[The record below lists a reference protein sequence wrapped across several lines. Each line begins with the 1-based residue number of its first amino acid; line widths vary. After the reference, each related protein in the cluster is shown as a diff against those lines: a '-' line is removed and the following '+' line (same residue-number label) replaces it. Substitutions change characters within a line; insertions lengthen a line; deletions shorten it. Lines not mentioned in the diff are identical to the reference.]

1 MGDSDRYHLF
11 APFGL
16 TWNGGLAGRGA
27 VQGAYWAMQAMDLV
41 RERRVLG
48 VMPFPSSW
56 RRSAAQ
62 IFVPLKRRPQ
72 LGRSPKPRIIR
83 PAMHFADNVDYPS
96 LLGRP
101 IVFLPGLALLFE
113 ALRWWNFGSSAFGR
127 GLTELLH
134 LTGLSAGADNLVV
147 AGLATLVVGFNLAV
161 VLRLKLRWQVYVV
174 WIELALLILV
184 FFYSFNLSFE
194 FIARKIGFLISQG
207 LVTTLYIS
215 VVSISIASALAL
227 LGAMAKLSSNGIAL
241 GIANF
246 YTSLFRGIPLLMQI
260 YMIYMGLPQLGYVV
274 DAVPAGIAALSLCY
288 GAYMTEIFRAGI
300 ESIPKG
306 QWEAAR
312 ALGMKPRSILLR
324 IILPQAMRV
333 IIPPTGNQFIAML
346 KDSSLVSVVGV
357 WELMYLAR
365 TQGQSEFRHVEMMIT
380 ASLIYWLFSILLE
393 LIQGRIERHYG
404 RAHVR

>member
-1 MGDSDRYHLF
+1 LGGPTLPEAAMIGAR
-11 APFGL
+11 APAS
-16 TWNGGLAGRGA
+16 T
-27 VQGAYWAMQAMDLV
+27 
-41 RERRVLG
+41 
-48 VMPFPSSW
+48 
-56 RRSAAQ
+56 
-62 IFVPLKRRPQ
+62 
-72 LGRSPKPRIIR
+72 SP
-83 PAMHFADNVDYPS
+83 FADNVDHPS
-96 LLGRP
+96 MLGRP

-127 GLTELLH
+127 GLTGLLH
-134 LTGLSAGADNLVV
+134 LSRLNPGADNLVV
-147 AGLATLVVGFNLAV
+147 SAIAALFVGFNLAV
-161 VLRLKLRWQVYVV
+161 VMRLRLRWQVYVV
-174 WIELALLILV
+174 WLELAALILV

-194 FIARKIGFLISQG
+194 FIARKIGFLISTG
-207 LVTTLYIS
+207 LVMTLFIS
-215 VVSISIASALAL
+215 VASIAIASVLAL

-241 GIANF
+241 GVANF

-260 YMIYMGLPQLGYVV
+260 YLIYMGLPQLGYVV

-300 ESIPKG
+300 ESIPRG

-365 TQGQSEFRHVEMMIT
+365 TEGQSEFRHVEMMIT

-393 LIQGRIERHYG
+393 LIQGRIERYYG